1 MAATHI
7 ALPAERWLV
16 DVVGSFLVGGAVYA
30 GALVAVG
37 LKPGERRAVMHVVGR
52 LLGRGAPA

>member
-1 MAATHI
+1 
-7 ALPAERWLV
+7 
-16 DVVGSFLVGGAVYA
+16 VYA